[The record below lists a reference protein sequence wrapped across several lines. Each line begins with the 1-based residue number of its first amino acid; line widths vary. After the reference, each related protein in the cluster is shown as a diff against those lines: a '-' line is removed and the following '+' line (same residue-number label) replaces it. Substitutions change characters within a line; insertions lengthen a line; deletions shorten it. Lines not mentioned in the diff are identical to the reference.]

1 MICQKCGFDNPEGD
15 VFCGNCGNKLEA
27 ASSNLDAAFGTDTA
41 SDSAL
46 NQAADEATIS
56 QPVDSQPA
64 EPVVTEVPAQDQQA
78 SGQPVQN
85 QADQQ
90 AYNQPAPQQ
99 TKPVKQKKPM
109 DPGQKKMLITISCV
123 VGALLLMCIIFFTAI
138 TKATDYKLTASQFFK
153 YETEGDYGKA
163 YDLLSIKDKSEFI
176 TKDAFKTIHAN
187 DEKKDIVI
195 KSVQTYDTKSSASK
209 EKVVYIK
216 YQYKDRNATEEA
228 RVTMVES
235 GRFMLFFKKYK
246 VDPSTVIASDIKIRA
261 YTNADV
267 VINGT
272 TVDKKYIKSDE
283 STDSYDAYVIPEIF
297 MGTSEIKFTSS
308 IMEEHTIKEEIVYDK
323 QSFSFT
329 SPKVSKDEQNKLAEQ
344 AKKDYTSIL
353 AAAVDKK
360 KFTEING
367 LFSKKS
373 NYATKAEQT
382 YDKLVKKFNI
392 DEKTNG
398 YKTIKP
404 TSFTNMDE
412 YDSHTDDGIQAK
424 VSMSVNYSG
433 NYQSRS
439 YSSAIH
445 DYEVKYE
452 EKKGSTSAYIYYI
465 YDDGKWTIK
474 SMSLGI

>member
-1 MICQKCGFDNPEGD
+1 MICQKCGFDNPEGA

-41 SDSAL
+41 GDSAL

-99 TKPVKQKKPM
+99 AKPVKQKKPM

-209 EKVVYIK
+209 EK
-216 YQYKDRNATEEA
+216 
-228 RVTMVES
+228 
-235 GRFMLFFKKYK
+235 
-246 VDPSTVIASDIKIRA
+246 
-261 YTNADV
+261 
-267 VINGT
+267 
-272 TVDKKYIKSDE
+272 
-283 STDSYDAYVIPEIF
+283 
-297 MGTSEIKFTSS
+297 
-308 IMEEHTIKEEIVYDK
+308 
-323 QSFSFT
+323 
-329 SPKVSKDEQNKLAEQ
+329 
-344 AKKDYTSIL
+344 
-353 AAAVDKK
+353 
-360 KFTEING
+360 
-367 LFSKKS
+367 
-373 NYATKAEQT
+373 
-382 YDKLVKKFNI
+382 
-392 DEKTNG
+392 
-398 YKTIKP
+398 
-404 TSFTNMDE
+404 
-412 YDSHTDDGIQAK
+412 
-424 VSMSVNYSG
+424 
-433 NYQSRS
+433 
-439 YSSAIH
+439 
-445 DYEVKYE
+445 
-452 EKKGSTSAYIYYI
+452 
-465 YDDGKWTIK
+465 
-474 SMSLGI
+474 